1 MSVNTN
7 RLLTSAGIVTLGLGL
22 AAWRAR
28 PPGPDSPAGFLL
40 VNVTLVLAGALLLG
54 MAFLRSRVGRSPPR
68 VPSAPPVLRSVPTGY
83 PVVGIALGT
92 GLAAL
97 GTHLSLIFLGA
108 ILAAWSAWW
117 LVPATP
123 RRAIPLGPT
132 LTLLLLPTYW
142 FLHTIAG
149 PVGLAMPSLPDV
161 PLSPAAER
169 LISSALLLVVWG
181 MSGLPPFHRPMTGA
195 LSAPAAALVLT
206 RVGMEAVPDGLAY
219 WRTMA
224 FPILVVALWVAG
236 FRKRLDLVA
245 VAGGLLGL
253 LSLDP
258 DGILG
263 GYLLLAAAILLE
275 VGSRTS
281 IVLVLLGACGGIA
294 ALTGTLRVEVVY
306 SVLALIGVGVA
317 LATAGPISRG
327 IFGATRDK

>member
-7 RLLTSAGIVTLGLGL
+7 RLLASAGIVTLGLGL

-40 VNVTLVLAGALLLG
+40 INVTLVLAGALLLG
-54 MAFLRSRVGRSPPR
+54 TAFLRSRVGRSLSR

-83 PVVGIALGT
+83 PVLGVALST
-92 GLAAL
+92 GFAAV
-97 GTHLSLIFLGA
+97 GTHLSLVFLGA
-108 ILAAWSAWW
+108 ILAAWSAW

-123 RRAIPLGPT
+123 RRAIPLGPA

-142 FLHTIAG
+142 LLHTIAG
-149 PVGLAMPSLPDV
+149 PVGLAMPSLTNV

-169 LISSALLLVVWG
+169 LISFALLLVVWG
-181 MSGLPPFHRPMTGA
+181 MSGLLPFHRPMTGA
-195 LSAPAAALVLT
+195 LSALAAALILT
-206 RVGMEAVPDGLAY
+206 RVGMEAVPEGLAY

-236 FRKRLDLVA
+236 FQKRLDLVA

-275 VGSRTS
+275 VGSRVGV
-281 IVLVLLGACGGIA
+281 VLVLLAACGGIA
-294 ALTGTLRVEVVY
+294 ALTGALRVEVVY

-317 LATAGPISRG
+317 LATAEPHQP
-327 IFGATRDK
+327 